1 MTVIHTGQCKN
12 KHPVLGNRCSLK
24 SGHRGPCKLD
34 LGPGALGV
42 RTEQWLR
49 AQSQIVQDYWRVILA
64 RGLTD
69 DERVELK
76 TKVKAWIASLDIDP
90 DTKTEIR

>member
-12 KHPVLGNRCSLK
+12 KHPVLGNRCNLK
-24 SGHRGPCKLD
+24 SGHRGQCKLD

-49 AQSQIVQDYWRVILA
+49 AQPQLTQDYWRGVLA

-69 DERVELK
+69 EERAELK
-76 TKVKAWIASLDIDP
+76 AKVKSWIASLDIDP